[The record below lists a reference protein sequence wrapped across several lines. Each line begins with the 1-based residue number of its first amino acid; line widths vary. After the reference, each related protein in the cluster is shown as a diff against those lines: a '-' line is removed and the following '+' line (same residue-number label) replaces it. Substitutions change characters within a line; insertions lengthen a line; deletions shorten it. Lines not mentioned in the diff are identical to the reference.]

1 VHGHT
6 AAFKRHNVRED
17 RSNSKNILRVPIINA
32 VSASAGTYPRAWKKA
47 LVIHNSTG
55 SELEKGKSVAD

>member
-1 VHGHT
+1 MHGHT
-6 AAFKRHNVRED
+6 TAFKRHNVRED

-32 VSASAGTYPRAWKKA
+32 VSASAGRYLEKGFGNPQLDW
-47 LVIHNSTG
+47 I